1 MSNGAVDALV
11 KLMVPEVRDGILYK
25 CFCSEFG
32 VTGLTADELWDL
44 FDVRWAALSEVRF
57 DKGLEAFLMR
67 DDADSESS
75 TVQLA
80 ALDPAG
86 HVIGGLRVHL
96 SPIHLLDELDGVQIS
111 RVGVSWE
118 ARGAGIGAELV
129 GRALRI
135 AKALGMVKGLPL
147 AFLLGRVL
155 DTDSPNRVLSFYE
168 RIGFRRTNL
177 YTVTKSL
184 SNCLM
189 LAGIQRPSLH
199 YLRSQGFQVEE
210 AQERGA
216 LYPTLLIASSVAR
229 QIQTAGQ
236 TEQGVEEVEDESR
249 GLLLQGRYGAVRPFL
264 KTDLP
269 MLHQWEHRS
278 DPPGY
283 ACRSHALARTM
294 AELEAEF
301 KLDASSTERQRF
313 AVDTNEGQLIGY
325 VLYYGLQSDTRNVSI
340 SVEIGEAD
348 CWAGEWGREAVWLLV
363 EYLFDRLG
371 AHKISA
377 QVSVGQE
384 QVWRDL
390 ESLGFKRDGVLR
402 DHELAEGRYVDYL
415 LMSLLED
422 EYRYH

>member
-1 MSNGAVDALV
+1 MYDEAVDALV

-25 CFCSEFG
+25 CFCSEFR
-32 VTGLTADELWDL
+32 VTDLTTDELWEL

-67 DDADSESS
+67 DDVDSEPS

-86 HVIGGLRVHL
+86 HVVGGLRVHI
-96 SPIHLLDELDGVQIS
+96 SPIRLLGGLDGVQIS

-118 ARGAGIGAELV
+118 SRGGGIGAELV
-129 GRALRI
+129 GRALHI
-135 AKALGMVKGLPL
+135 AKALGMVKDLPL

-155 DTDSPNRVLSFYE
+155 DTDNPNRVLSFYE

-189 LAGIQRPSLH
+189 LAGIQRPSLQ

-236 TEQGVEEVEDESR
+236 TAQTIEEIEDESR
-249 GLLLQGRYGAVRPFL
+249 GLLLQGRHVAVRPFL
-264 KTDLP
+264 RADLP
-269 MLHQWEHRS
+269 MLHQWEHRR
-278 DPPGY
+278 DLPGY

-301 KLDASSTERQRF
+301 KLDANSTERQRF
-313 AVDTNEGQLIGY
+313 AVETNEGQLIGY
-325 VLYYGLQSDTRNVSI
+325 VLYYGLQPDTRNVLLD
-340 SVEIGEAD
+340 VEIGEAD
-348 CWAGEWGREAVWLLV
+348 FWAGEWGRESVWLLV
-363 EYLFDRLG
+363 EYLFERVG
-371 AHKISA
+371 VHKIGV
-377 QVSVGQE
+377 QVSAGQE
-384 QVWRDL
+384 QVWRDM

-415 LMSLLED
+415 LMSLLEN
-422 EYRYH
+422 EYRSH